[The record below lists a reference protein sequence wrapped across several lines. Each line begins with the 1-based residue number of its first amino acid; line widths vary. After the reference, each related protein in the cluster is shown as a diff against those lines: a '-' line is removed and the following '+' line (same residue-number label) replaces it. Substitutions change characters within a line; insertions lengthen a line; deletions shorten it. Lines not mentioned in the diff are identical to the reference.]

1 MGRLSQALLNDT
13 PFDGSTYVHARD
25 HARLSGQ
32 LDLVRQILSDRQW
45 HTLEE
50 IAELVGGSVAGVSA
64 RIRDLRKQKFGSH
77 EIDRKYVSAGLWR
90 YRMV

>member
-1 MGRLSQALLNDT
+1 MGRLSEALSPD
-13 PFDGSTYVHARD
+13 FDGQTYVHARD

-50 IAELVGGSVAGVSA
+50 IAELVGGSVPGVSA
-64 RIRDLRKQKFGSH
+64 RIRDLRKSKFGSH
-77 EIDRKYVSAGLWR
+77 EIDREYVSAGLWR
-90 YRMV
+90 YRLVA